1 MQILSSSPPASPKS
15 SQRRKRL
22 WTPSGVSPTQE
33 ETELLS
39 LIGLELSGVRFYYHI
54 VPPWCMTNG
63 ETKPAQDNAH
73 NRLLQKTW
81 KTALRIFA
89 ARLQGQNKA
98 RPPLSVGPRN
108 QWFRPSGVPSKGT
121 LGPRGGAS
129 AWRRGGGGS
138 LSPHRAPSGRE
149 VAGGQVL
156 DHSPPHLHP
165 PSKQEA
171 APAGAAHK
179 DRQHRHG
186 CRAQN
191 RESVTERRKCARW
204 ARSVPAPVQAA
215 SSNSGL
221 RPPPTFSNSGL

>member
-1 MQILSSSPPASPKS
+1 MGKQNLPKITLTTAFYRKPGKQLYGSSLPVCKA
-15 SQRRKRL
+15 R
-22 WTPSGVSPTQE
+22 
-33 ETELLS
+33 
-39 LIGLELSGVRFYYHI
+39 
-54 VPPWCMTNG
+54 
-63 ETKPAQDNAH
+63 TKPGLPS
-73 NRLLQKTW
+73 RLDPEISGSDPAESPRREHSGL
-81 KTALRIFA
+81 
-89 ARLQGQNKA
+89 GGA
-98 RPPLSVGPRN
+98 RPHGD
-108 QWFRPSGVPSKGT
+108 
-121 LGPRGGAS
+121 GA
-129 AWRRGGGGS
+129 GGGGS

-186 CRAQN
+186 SRAQN